1 MVYSS
6 SAGQMTRSKP
16 FFFRCVALLL
26 LAAVGVFIVIHSNAI
41 RRQVQRDLEKQA
53 QVVAPSL
60 WNLSP
65 AQSQKY
71 ISVVADQYQY
81 HSLIVRD
88 DTGEIFSRADGAPL
102 SAMGRVF
109 DSVGLFPVSSF
120 STDIV
125 FNGNSIGSIEVEW
138 YDTSLY
144 VYFYVLVITLL
155 FVVILYLYSR
165 LIGINLKLEET
176 VRRRTE
182 KLQHSEARFKA
193 ILNNHYQLTGLLDPN
208 GVLLSANPAS
218 LAMIREEE
226 DDIVGLSFCECPWWA
241 KNKKLKGKI
250 KAAVRE
256 AQKGNFVR
264 FEVEFADET
273 GTMRTID
280 LSLKPV
286 VNDSGKLIYIVP
298 EGRDITDLKN
308 SQRETLKE
316 KLFIDAVIK
325 SFPGIFFI
333 YDDEFRL
340 IRWNKNH
347 EIETGYSAEE
357 LQGKSILS
365 HFTAED
371 REKVRGALQSYD
383 PLNPSMTL
391 ELTPVNKDGSTRPYL
406 YHGTMVHIEGRPYVI
421 GTAFDISERKVMEEE
436 LQQALKMEAIGTL
449 AGGIAHD
456 FNNIL
461 AAILGYTELSRM
473 LEAGKNPKLAGYL
486 ANINSSTLRAR
497 DLVQQILTF
506 SRKGEQ
512 ERAVLEV
519 LPLIKET
526 LKMLRSIIPANIII
540 RENLQSTDAVI
551 LANPTQIHQLLM
563 NLCTNGYQA
572 IGSDNGTIC
581 ISLKSVMHNVPD
593 SADGEVTPCLHLQ
606 VADDGCGMDSVT
618 LEKIFDPYFTTKGV
632 QKGTG
637 LGLSLVHGII
647 ESHGGTIAVESTPG
661 QGTVFDIYLPLV
673 DRTDEKR
680 SHLQQQ
686 ATAISSTEY
695 HLLCVDDETAI
706 QDIFKEYIS
715 GMGYKVTCLSDP
727 VAALHEL
734 QQYPEK
740 FDLLITDMTMPLMT
754 GRQLAEKI
762 LSLNPDF
769 PIIIC
774 TGFSVEIDREQAL
787 AIGIREYIEK
797 PVDFNKLSQAIGRVL
812 EENDKQTL

>member
-1 MVYSS
+1 
-6 SAGQMTRSKP
+6 MTKQP
-16 FFFRCVALLL
+16 FFRYVAFVL
-26 LAAVGVFIVIHSNAI
+26 LAAVAVFIVLHSNAL

-53 QVVAPSL
+53 QVLAPSL

-71 ISVVADQYQY
+71 LNVIAEQYQY
-81 HSLIVRD
+81 HSLIVKD
-88 DTGEIFSRADGAPL
+88 DTGELFSRAQVPPL
-102 SAMGRVF
+102 SPLDSLF
-109 DSVGLFPVSSF
+109 DSAGLFPESTF
-120 STDIV
+120 STEV
-125 FNGNSIGSIEVEW
+125 FFNGTSIGSMEVEW
-138 YDTSLY
+138 YDKSIYT
-144 VYFYVLVITLL
+144 YFYVLVITLL

-165 LIGINLKLEET
+165 MIGINLKLEDT

-182 KLQHSEARFKA
+182 KLQQSEARFKA
-193 ILNNHYQLTGLLDPN
+193 ILNNHYQLTGLLDSD
-208 GVLLSANPAS
+208 GILLSANPAS
-218 LAMIREEE
+218 LALIREREEE
-226 DDIVGLSFCECPWWA
+226 LVGLPFCDCPWWSG
-241 KNKKLKGKI
+241 NNELKEKI
-250 KAAVRE
+250 RNAVRQ
-256 AQKGNFVR
+256 AQNGIFVR
-264 FEVEFADET
+264 FEVSFANGE
-273 GTMRTID
+273 GEMRTID

-286 VNDSGKLIYIVP
+286 VDESGALIYIVP
-298 EGRDITDLKN
+298 EGRDITELKN

-347 EIETGYSAEE
+347 EIETGFSAEE
-357 LQGKSILS
+357 LQGKNILS
-365 HFTAED
+365 RFTPEE
-371 REKVRGALQSYD
+371 REKVRNALKSYD
-383 PLNPSMTL
+383 LKDPSLTL
-391 ELTPVNKDGSTRPYL
+391 ELNPVNRDGSSRPYL
-406 YHGTMVHIEGRPYVI
+406 YHGTMVHIEGRAYVI
-421 GTAFDISERKVMEEE
+421 GTAFDISDRKMMEEE

-473 LEAGKNPKLAGYL
+473 LEAGKDSKLADYL
-486 ANINSSTLRAR
+486 SNIHSSTLRAR

-512 ERAVLEV
+512 ERAALEV

-540 RENLQSTDAVI
+540 KEELESTGAVI
-551 LANPTQIHQLLM
+551 LANPTQIHQVLM

-572 IGSDNGTIC
+572 IGSANGTIRV
-581 ISLKSVMHNVPD
+581 SLNTVNHVLHGRGERKDSSV
-593 SADGEVTPCLHLQ
+593 CLHLQ
-606 VADDGCGMDSVT
+606 IADDGCGMDSAT
-618 LEKIFDPYFTTKGV
+618 LEKIFDPYFTTKEV

-647 ESHGGTIAVESTPG
+647 ESHGGEIVVQSSPG
-661 QGTVFDIYLPLV
+661 KGTVFDIYLPLA
-673 DRTDEKR
+673 
-680 SHLQQQ
+680 Q
-686 ATAISSTEY
+686 STEEKTIQEEKQEGLRSTDY

-706 QDIFKEYIS
+706 QDIFMEYLS
-715 GMGYKVTCLSDP
+715 GLGYWVTCLSDP

-734 QQYPEK
+734 QQHPER

-762 LSLNPDF
+762 LSQYPDF
-769 PIIIC
+769 PIILC

-787 AIGIREYIEK
+787 SIGIREYIEK
-797 PVDFNKLSQAIGRVL
+797 PVDFTRLSEAIMRVL
-812 EENDKQTL
+812 GAADERKTQ

>member
-1 MVYSS
+1 MEPSS
-6 SAGQMTRSKP
+6 SAGQMTRPKP
-16 FFFRCVALLL
+16 LFLRCVSLAL
-26 LAAVGVFIVIHSNAI
+26 LAAVAVFIVMHSNDV

-60 WNLSP
+60 WDLSP

-71 ISVVADQYQY
+71 LNVVAEQYHY
-81 HSLIVRD
+81 HSLIVKD
-88 DTGEIFSRADGAPL
+88 ETGEVFSRASGAPL
-102 SAMGRVF
+102 SAVGNFF
-109 DSVGLFPVSSF
+109 DSAGLFPVSSF
-120 STDIV
+120 STEV
-125 FNGNSIGSIEVEW
+125 VYNGNSIGSIEVEW

-144 VYFYVLVITLL
+144 VYFYVFVITLL
-155 FVVILYLYSR
+155 FVAILYLHSR
-165 LIGINLKLEET
+165 LIGINRKLEET

-182 KLQHSEARFKA
+182 KLQQSEARFKA
-193 ILNNHYQLTGLLDPN
+193 ILNNHYQLTGLLDPD

-218 LAMIREEE
+218 LALIREKEE
-226 DDIVGLSFCECPWWA
+226 DLVGLSFCECPWWVA
-241 KNKKLKGKI
+241 NKKLKEKI
-250 KAAVRE
+250 KAAIRE
-256 AQKGNFVR
+256 AQRGNFVR

-273 GTMRTID
+273 GAKRTID

-286 VNDSGKLIYIVP
+286 VNDSGQLTYIVT
-298 EGRDITDLKN
+298 EGRDITDLKS

-325 SFPGIFFI
+325 SFPGIFFM
-333 YDDEFRL
+333 YEDAFRL

-347 EIETGYSAEE
+347 ETETGYREEE
-357 LQGKSILS
+357 LQGRSILS
-365 HFTAED
+365 FFTPED
-371 REKVRGALQSYD
+371 RKKIKDALQSYD
-383 PLNPSMTL
+383 SFNPSLTL
-391 ELTPVNKDGSTRPYL
+391 ELNPVGKDGTSRPYL
-406 YHGTMVHIEGRPYVI
+406 YHSTMVHIEGRSYVI
-421 GTAFDISERKVMEEE
+421 GTAFDISERKRMEEE

-473 LEAGKNPKLAGYL
+473 LEGGKNPKLADYL

-540 RENLQSTDAVI
+540 KENLQSMDAVI

-572 IGSDNGTIC
+572 IGSDNGTIS
-581 ISLKSVMHNVPD
+581 INLKSVMRNLPS
-593 SADGEVTPCLHLQ
+593 SADGDASPCLHLQ
-606 VADDGCGMDSVT
+606 VADDGCGMDSVI
-618 LEKIFDPYFTTKGV
+618 LEKIFDPYFTTKGG

-637 LGLSLVHGII
+637 LGLSLVHGIV
-647 ESHGGTIAVESTPG
+647 ESHGGEIAVKSTLG
-661 QGTVFDIYLPLV
+661 QGTVFDIYLPLA
-673 DRTDEKR
+673 DRAGESKG
-680 SHLQQQ
+680 HHEQQQ
-686 ATAISSTEY
+686 TAISSTEY
-695 HLLCVDDETAI
+695 HLICVDDEKAI

-715 GMGYKVTCLSDP
+715 GMGYKVTCFTDP

-762 LSLNPDF
+762 FSLNPDF

-787 AIGIREYIEK
+787 AMGIKEYIEK
-797 PVDFNKLSQAIGRVL
+797 PVDFKRLSKIIAQVL
-812 EENDKQTL
+812 GDNEKQPV